1 VNNAI
6 PDSDGLAAG
15 GSKPMRFTVE
25 TWDPTY
31 GGSVEQDLAPT
42 AVPVTVDVERPADRW
57 AAVDP
62 SVVDEPSAVL
72 FVDGVRRIEARVWID
87 DAAGGEAG
95 LSLCASYAAGVVCCC
110 AGRSHLV
117 ANAVRRSLVTFVPS
131 ATDIVTGAGVFTAL
145 HVTPD
150 SGTPPLVRLS
160 SMLQRRM
167 AELELVTAV
176 GARTNPEPACRGD
189 DDLLVVDGPLRAGNS
204 PDRTLGFVK
213 THRMTYL
220 PAELNAV
227 VGTLAAGQRTPVLL
241 MGQQFP
247 KYTWYLRLPCP
258 PSHAWAGIVR
268 VEADPHL
275 SAAYAVGFAN
285 LSQSVL
291 PRFASIEYK
300 DSRAPQNLYPIAGLE
315 RDLRRRLGDSRVL
328 YRALR
333 AAAGSARH

>member
-1 VNNAI
+1 VSTSI
-6 PDSDGLAAG
+6 PAPDLADQVA
-15 GSKPMRFTVE
+15 GSKSMRFTVE
-25 TWDPTY
+25 TWDPSY
-31 GGSVEQDLAPT
+31 GGSVEQELAPT
-42 AVPVTVDVERPADRW
+42 AVPVTVDVEQPADRW
-57 AAVDP
+57 APVAPEAVT
-62 SVVDEPSAVL
+62 EPSAVL
-72 FVDGVRRIEARVWID
+72 FVDGVRRIEARAWID
-87 DAAGGEAG
+87 ADTAGGEAG

-117 ANAVRRSLVTFVPS
+117 TNAVRRSLVTFVPS
-131 ATDIVTGAGVFTAL
+131 AIDIVTSAGVFTAL
-145 HVTPD
+145 HVAPD
-150 SGTPPLVRLS
+150 PATPPLVRLS

-167 AELELVTAV
+167 AELELITAV
-176 GARTNPEPACRGD
+176 NARTSVVQHDGGGN
-189 DDLLVVDGPLRAGNS
+189 DLLVVDGPLRGGTT

-220 PAELNAV
+220 PADLNAV
-227 VGTLAAGQRTPVLL
+227 VGMLASGQRTPVFL

-258 PSHAWAGIVR
+258 PGHAWAGIVR

-275 SAAYAVGFAN
+275 PAADAIGFAN

-291 PRFASIEYK
+291 PRFASVEYK

-333 AAAGSARH
+333 AAAG